1 MLAVCLQWSLACAAW
16 TPSEAAPAESGPRQP
31 APTTRLHRREAGLS
45 KPDLTGRKRV
55 GKASIYDLKNHK
67 MADGTPM
74 NPQSNSAA
82 SKTLPLGTKA
92 KVTNLDTGQ
101 TAVVTI
107 RDRGPYVPGR
117 IVDISPATA
126 TQIGLS
132 PKQGVANV
140 AVAPITVP
148 LPDGGAK
155 IGEAGKAGPPQNPR
169 PH

>member
-1 MLAVCLQWSLACAAW
+1 
-16 TPSEAAPAESGPRQP
+16 
-31 APTTRLHRREAGLS
+31 
-45 KPDLTGRKRV
+45 
-55 GKASIYDLKNHK
+55 
-67 MADGTPM
+67 M